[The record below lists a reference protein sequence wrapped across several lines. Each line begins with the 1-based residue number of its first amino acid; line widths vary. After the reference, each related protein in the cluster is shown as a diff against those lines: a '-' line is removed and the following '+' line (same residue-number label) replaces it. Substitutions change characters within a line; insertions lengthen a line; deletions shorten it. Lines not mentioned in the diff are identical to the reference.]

1 MTALTAKKLVVK
13 RKEGTFVSEHVN
25 ECLIDPLNI
34 MIHMEVGEIKD
45 LMQIREILEL
55 GTIRLAAEKADEET
69 ILNMERLDWQM
80 NEPGITPEVMQKRDI
95 EFHSEIAKASGNPV
109 LMELLKALRKVIA
122 TNVESQD
129 VMFALGE
136 TSHNMHREI
145 IEAIRKHD
153 AETAY
158 RQMKKYFQ
166 YVNENGAFKK

>member
-1 MTALTAKKLVVK
+1 
-13 RKEGTFVSEHVN
+13 
-25 ECLIDPLNI
+25 
-34 MIHMEVGEIKD
+34 
-45 LMQIREILEL
+45 
-55 GTIRLAAEKADEET
+55 
-69 ILNMERLDWQM
+69 
-80 NEPGITPEVMQKRDI
+80 
-95 EFHSEIAKASGNPV
+95 
-109 LMELLKALRKVIA
+109 MELLKALRKVIA